1 MSTNTNDISEY
12 IDTINKY
19 KNKIYTSIYPQIKMI
34 HINFDEN
41 FVSLNRY
48 INGYLSAKDISIYT
62 NIYEYNF
69 ILNETS
75 VLIGSNILNIISIY
89 NESQIEHIKNPVST
103 WINPIQSDSISV
115 VFNDLYMINTEN
127 MSVIPLNP
135 KLFNMIV
142 YTE

>member
-34 HINFDEN
+34 HINFDQN

-75 VLIGSNILNIISIY
+75 VLIGSNW
-89 NESQIEHIKNPVST
+89 IK
-103 WINPIQSDSISV
+103 
-115 VFNDLYMINTEN
+115 
-127 MSVIPLNP
+127 
-135 KLFNMIV
+135 
-142 YTE
+142 YT

>member
-1 MSTNTNDISEY
+1 M
-12 IDTINKY
+12 KLL
-19 KNKIYTSIYPQIKMI
+19 
-34 HINFDEN
+34 F
-41 FVSLNRY
+41 SL
-48 INGYLSAKDISIYT
+48 DQ
-62 NIYEYNF
+62 
-69 ILNETS
+69 
-75 VLIGSNILNIISIY
+75 IGSNILNIISIY

-103 WINPIQSDSISV
+103 WINPIQSDYISV